1 MSLQKQLLYMQS
13 KFIHLNNR
21 SINIK
26 FKELLEQNNIL
37 YQQDKNC
44 YLTNIGNIYISK
56 KKDTNF
62 YINSIFILPDSYY
75 YIFYNGCKKYQPQWC
90 FINEYSYLQLNHNY
104 IFDIPIVQKHYQSN
118 IKKVTSYTHRLN
130 IEPYLKL
137 SSKS

>member
-1 MSLQKQLLYMQS
+1 MFFLHKKYYDYFFKYFVYTLSVFKYPPDGTMS
-13 KFIHLNNR
+13 
-21 SINIK
+21 NIGK
-26 FKELLEQNNIL
+26 VYWNISTFFLEQNNIL

-104 IFDIPIVQKHYQSN
+104 EYNLLYNLLLFLFY
-118 IKKVTSYTHRLN
+118 Y
-130 IEPYLKL
+130 
-137 SSKS
+137 